1 MLQTPAHLGNGEG
14 DDLTDML
21 LLMDPSDGKTP
32 VLTGAS
38 IAGALRSYLRERE
51 KGYGQKPD
59 ERLPS
64 VLLFGGM
71 KGDDA
76 GEQSPG
82 EQSSL
87 IVDDALGRSFGTE
100 QRDGVRIH
108 PDSLTAEDDALFNI
122 QLWQAGTKF
131 PLRFELVIRE
141 SDKAD
146 ELKQALASAL
156 HGLAEGNIT
165 LGARK
170 RRGYGQVQV
179 SGWRVKTYDLT
190 TAQGLLDWI
199 QNGGR
204 CLSEQ
209 PQSSIQ
215 QTLGVK
221 HLIADGRNVFGLK
234 AIFSLNGSLLIRSG
248 GGKDQ
253 GPDMVHLRAKQVDG
267 EMKAVLSGTSLAGA
281 LRARAFRIANT
292 LGTSQKARGLREAL
306 FGNTGKASRV
316 SLKESIVENAT
327 TDLVQ
332 NRVSIDRFTG
342 GARDTALFNE
352 QPAFGNDDTTVTVEL
367 QLIEPELHE
376 IGLLLLVLKDLWTG
390 DLPLGGERS
399 VGRGRLKGND
409 AHLIYRHNGNTREWQ
424 ISEKSGTVT
433 VQGDHA
439 VLKDY
444 VAELNTYL
452 KASAP

>member
-1 MLQTPAHLGNGEG
+1 MSRLVVEGDLVLQTPAHLGNGEG

-21 LLMDPSDGKTP
+21 LLLDPFDGKTP

-51 KGYGQKPD
+51 KGYGA
-59 ERLPS
+59 S
-64 VLLFGGM
+64 VLLFGGA
-71 KGDDA
+71 KGDAA
-76 GEQSPG
+76 GEQSP
-82 EQSSL
+82 L
-87 IVDDALGRSFGTE
+87 IVDDAFGRDFGTE
-100 QRDGVRIH
+100 QRDSVRIH
-108 PDSLTAEDDALFNI
+108 PDSLTAADDALFNI
-122 QLWQAGTKF
+122 QLWQAGTVF

-141 SDKAD
+141 NDDAD

-156 HGLAEGNIT
+156 YGLAEGDIT

-179 SGWRVKTYDLT
+179 SEWRVKTYDLT

-199 QNGGR
+199 QDGGQF
-204 CLSEQ
+204 LNNQ
-209 PQSSIQ
+209 SIQ
-215 QTLGVK
+215 NALGVQS
-221 HLIADGRNVFGLK
+221 LIADSRNVFSLK
-234 AIFSLNGSLLIRSG
+234 ASFSLNGSLLIRSG
-248 GGKDQ
+248 GGKDDQ
-253 GPDMVHLRAKQVDG
+253 GPDMVHLHAKQVNG
-267 EMKAVLSGTSLAGA
+267 QMEAVLSGTSLAGA

-292 LGTSQKARGLREAL
+292 LGPAKASALIEDL
-306 FGNTGKASRV
+306 FGQTRKASRV
-316 SLKESIVENAT
+316 SLKENVVGNAR

-352 QPAFGNDDTTVTVEL
+352 QPAFGNDASTVTVEL
-367 QLIEPELHE
+367 RLIEPQSHE

-399 VGRGRLKGND
+399 VGRGRLKGKD
-409 AHLIYRHNGNTREWQ
+409 VALVYRHDGGAPDVWE
-424 ISEKSGTVT
+424 IHAEGAAITVT
-433 VQGDHA
+433 GDRDG
-439 VLKDY
+439 LKKY
-444 VAELNTYL
+444 VDELNTYL